1 MKGSKTKV
9 AIALFGDRISPHFG
23 SSCKFLVVVAEE
35 EKTLDSRLID
45 LKGTSPMQQARTLLS
60 LGVEEVICGGI
71 QRRFKEWL
79 VSKGIGVVENQRG
92 RVEEVVD
99 KLLGT
104 KE

>member
-23 SSCKFLVVVAEE
+23 SSSKFLVVVAEE

-79 VSKGIGVVENQRG
+79 VSKGVAVVENQRG
-92 RVEEVVD
+92 RFEEVLEALYGRRD
-99 KLLGT
+99 
-104 KE
+104 